1 VAAAAQAFGGTQS
14 LIDNQS
20 DVFAPIA
27 KDVLGSPLDKL
38 LIIAVLT
45 SASASTQTTILPA
58 TRTSLSMA
66 RKGALA
72 KRFGDVHPRYLTPS
86 VSTIWM
92 GAVSAL
98 VFVLLSALSQNLI
111 ADAFT
116 SLSLTIAFYYG
127 ITGVACTWFY
137 RRHLFATA
145 KNFVY
150 LGVLPLL
157 GATILAYVFVK
168 ATIEYSASDG
178 GYAKAV
184 LGIGS
189 PVIITIIMILLGIA
203 LLIYQH
209 VTQPEFFTRKPE
221 PVDPEIAATVT
232 HRIAKGSA

>member
-1 VAAAAQAFGGTQS
+1 MAAASQAFGGVQS
-14 LIDNQS
+14 LIDNQD

-72 KRFGDVHPRYLTPS
+72 KRFGDIHPRYLTPS

-92 GAVSAL
+92 GAVS
-98 VFVLLSALSQNLI
+98 VI
-111 ADAFT
+111 
-116 SLSLTIAFYYG
+116 
-127 ITGVACTWFY
+127 
-137 RRHLFATA
+137 
-145 KNFVY
+145 
-150 LGVLPLL
+150 LG
-157 GATILAYVFVK
+157 YVFVK
-168 ATIEYSASDG
+168 ASIEYSKADG

-184 LGIGS
+184 LGVGS
-189 PVIITIIMILLGIA
+189 PVVITVIMILLGVA

-232 HRIAKGSA
+232 HRIAKEPAA